1 MDVWMV
7 GRQPI
12 GLYMNEVVTPSKVRR
27 PREPRTRLF
36 TLVSQTFFF
45 KGHILAGQ
53 CQPIVAAGTQDFA
66 WLAKEEIQSRVDG
79 QYWEGVKD
87 MLSDY

>member
-1 MDVWMV
+1 M
-7 GRQPI
+7 
-12 GLYMNEVVTPSKVRR
+12 
-27 PREPRTRLF
+27 
-36 TLVSQTFFF
+36 LVPQTFFF

-53 CQPIVAAGTQDFA
+53 CKPVVAAGIQDFA
-66 WLAKEEIQSRVDG
+66 WLAKEEVQSHVDD

>member
-12 GLYMNEVVTPSKVRR
+12 GLYTNDSAAPSKVRNQDSV
-27 PREPRTRLF
+27 TKWLF
-36 TLVSQTFFF
+36 ILAPQTFFF

-53 CQPIVAAGTQDFA
+53 CQPVVAAGIQDFA
-66 WLAKEEIQSRVDG
+66 WLAKEEIQSRVHDR
-79 QYWEGVKD
+79 YWEGVKD
-87 MLSDY
+87 MLSDH

>member
-1 MDVWMV
+1 
-7 GRQPI
+7 
-12 GLYMNEVVTPSKVRR
+12 
-27 PREPRTRLF
+27 
-36 TLVSQTFFF
+36 
-45 KGHILAGQ
+45 
-53 CQPIVAAGTQDFA
+53 VAAASIQDFA

>member
-1 MDVWMV
+1 MDVWLV

-12 GLYMNEVVTPSKVRR
+12 GLYLNGAATLSK
-27 PREPRTRLF
+27 
-36 TLVSQTFFF
+36 TFFF

-53 CQPIVAAGTQDFA
+53 CQPVVEAGIQDFA
-66 WLAKEEIQSRVDG
+66 WLAKEEIQSHVDD
-79 QYWEGVKD
+79 QYWEGVKN

>member
-12 GLYMNEVVTPSKVRR
+12 GLYLQGDATPSK
-27 PREPRTRLF
+27 
-36 TLVSQTFFF
+36 TFFF

-53 CQPIVAAGTQDFA
+53 CHPAVATGIQDFA
-66 WLAKEEIQSRVDG
+66 WLAKEEIQSHVND

-87 MLSDY
+87 MLSDQ

>member
-12 GLYMNEVVTPSKVRR
+12 GLYVKEAGTPSKVRQPGER
-27 PREPRTRLF
+27 YKRSFIPL
-36 TLVSQTFFF
+36 SQTFFF

-53 CQPIVAAGTQDFA
+53 CQPAVAAGFQDFA
-66 WLAKEEIQSRVDG
+66 WLSKEEIQSHVDD
-79 QYWEGVKD
+79 QYWEGIKD
-87 MLSDY
+87 MLSDH